1 MQVDWQEVV
10 DRKPKGYLELN
21 NGERV
26 IHGPIEDIA
35 IDESDFVVITLKW
48 AARMELNGGIPSGRW
63 VVAEEKDKEAI
74 IPNLVVPFVIEDTP
88 NKGPRVRFAGTNIL
102 YFNEVEG
109 LNPARVEGLVI
120 SNNKRS

>member
-48 AARMELNGGIPSGRW
+48 AARMELNDGIPGGGWR
-63 VVAEEKDKEAI
+63 VAEEKDKKAI
-74 IPNLVVPFVIEDTP
+74 FPNLVVPFVIEDTP
-88 NKGPRVRFAGTNIL
+88 NKGPRVRFAGANIL

-120 SNNKRS
+120 SNDKRS

>member
-1 MQVDWQEVV
+1 
-10 DRKPKGYLELN
+10 
-21 NGERV
+21 
-26 IHGPIEDIA
+26 
-35 IDESDFVVITLKW
+35 
-48 AARMELNGGIPSGRW
+48 
-63 VVAEEKDKEAI
+63 
-74 IPNLVVPFVIEDTP
+74 VVPFVIEDTP

>member
-26 IHGPIEDIA
+26 IHGPIESIV
-35 IDESDFVVITLKW
+35 IDGSDFVVITLKW
-48 AARMELNGGIPSGRW
+48 AARMELNDGIPGGGWR
-63 VVAEEKDKEAI
+63 VAEEKDKKAI
-74 IPNLVVPFVIEDTP
+74 FPNLVVPFVIEDTP
-88 NKGPRVRFAGTNIL
+88 SKGPRMRFAGANIL

-120 SNNKRS
+120 SNDKRS